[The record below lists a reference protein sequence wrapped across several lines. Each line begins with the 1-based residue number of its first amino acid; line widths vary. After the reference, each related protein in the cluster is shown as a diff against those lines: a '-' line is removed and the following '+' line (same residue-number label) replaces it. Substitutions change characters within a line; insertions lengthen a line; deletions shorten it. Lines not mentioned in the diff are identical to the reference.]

1 MANKRG
7 TKKCDVGNGKRRS
20 SQRHM
25 TAREAREQSGNSR
38 VTRCRR
44 HQGEVV
50 EETIRG
56 GGEQRVMRGRELE
69 NKKSQG
75 NSSGEGE
82 RPSTETH
89 VHRLHDQTG
98 EQLIH

>member
-1 MANKRG
+1 MTHDSEGGEGAKWEQQSDEMQKTSSRG
-7 TKKCDVGNGKRRS
+7 RGGDHERSRR
-20 SQRHM
+20 
-25 TAREAREQSGNSR
+25 
-38 VTRCRR
+38 
-44 HQGEVV
+44 
-50 EETIRG
+50 
-56 GGEQRVMRGRELE
+56 GGEQRVTGGRELE

-82 RPSTETH
+82 RPSAETH